1 MPEPVALVIAG
12 MAMSAYSAMAQ
23 GAAARKQHKFQA
35 AMIDRERQREKQI
48 GALKASQA
56 REKNTRL
63 QAQQAALMAGRGGDP
78 GAGSHLLLVEDL
90 AEQGELN
97 ARLIEDDS
105 EHKVTRMGDEMALQG
120 MLGRNKQRA
129 GLMKAGTALL
139 SGAQKMYTG

>member
-1 MPEPVALVIAG
+1 MAIPIPLIIAG
-12 MAMSAYSAMAQ
+12 MAMSAFSAVAQ

-48 GALKASQA
+48 GALKAFQE
-56 REKNTRL
+56 REANKRRL
-63 QAQQAALMAGRGGDP
+63 ATQAALMAGRGGDP
-78 GAGSHLLLVEDL
+78 GAGSNLLLVEDL

-97 ARLIEDDS
+97 ARLIEEDS

-139 SGAQKMYTG
+139 AGAEKMYTG

>member
-1 MPEPVALVIAG
+1 MAIPIPLIIAG
-12 MAMSAYSAMAQ
+12 MAMSAFSAVAQ
-23 GAAARKQHKFQA
+23 GAAARRQHKLQA
-35 AMIDRERQREKQI
+35 AMIDRERQREIEI
-48 GALKASQA
+48 GKVKASQE
-56 REKNTRL
+56 REKNKRL

-78 GAGSHLLLVEDL
+78 GAGSNLLLVEDL

-139 SGAQKMYTG
+139 SGAEKFYG